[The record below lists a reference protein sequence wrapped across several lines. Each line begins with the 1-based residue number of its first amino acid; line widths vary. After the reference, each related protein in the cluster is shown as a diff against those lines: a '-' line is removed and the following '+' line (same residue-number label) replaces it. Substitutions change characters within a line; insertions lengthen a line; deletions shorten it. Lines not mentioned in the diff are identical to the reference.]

1 MCLGCYTNVA
11 GEFLFLGIFS
21 QMDAPNVDLGAA
33 EKPPHGFPKPPAGL
47 LLKQLCIIHAPRA
60 PCEQL
65 QAPAQRNKP
74 LPWKIEVLLRCSL
87 LLRGFSKLPE
97 DTHTL

>member
-1 MCLGCYTNVA
+1 M
-11 GEFLFLGIFS
+11 FS

-47 LLKQLCIIHAPRA
+47 LLKQPCIIHAPS
-60 PCEQL
+60 EQL
-65 QAPAQRNKP
+65 PAPAQRNKP
-74 LPWKIEVLLRCSL
+74 LPWKTEVLLRCSL